1 MASASASASAAPSA
15 SGSGDLASQIPATVG
30 DLTMGTYPIDAQT
43 YITLNASK
51 QLAQVL
57 TAINKTP
64 ADVTVVTGTG
74 STETSTLFLDA
85 VQIQGADPAALAK
98 AYQDAALADKSLGAK
113 TATVNGKDVVMW
125 TTTAGTTAAYP
136 SGDTIF
142 FVTSSDP
149 DLVSQ
154 ALAALA

>member
-1 MASASASASAAPSA
+1 MV
-15 SGSGDLASQIPATVG
+15 GDLAI
-30 DLTMGTYPIDAQT
+30 GTHPIDAQT

-51 QLAQVL
+51 QLAKVL
-57 TAINKTP
+57 TTLDKTA

-85 VQIQGADPAALAK
+85 VQINGADQVALAK
-98 AYQDAALADKSLGAK
+98 AFQDAALGDKTLGAK
-113 TATVNGKDVVMW
+113 ATTVNGKDVVTW
-125 TTTAGTTAAYP
+125 TTTGGTTAVYP
-136 SGDTIF
+136 SGDTLF

-154 ALAALA
+154 ALAALP